1 MLKTMTFAFHNS
13 QSKGYRNPFGAV
25 KKGTKVEITLE
36 TEVFSKVDLNLTL
49 FDGRKE
55 DIVMCYEDMG
65 NLGARYKAEID
76 TKEELGLINY
86 YFTIE
91 NKGHEYF
98 YGNNEESLG
107 GEGKIY
113 IENPKPYQITVY
125 KEQSIPAW
133 YKEGVVYQIFV
144 DRFFNGNEDG
154 HINSPKRNSFIYS
167 NWYDEPMYIKN
178 IDGSIARWDFY
189 GGNLRG
195 VINKLPYLK
204 DLGITIIYLNPI
216 FKAFSCHKYDTG
228 DYEKIDEMFGSE
240 EDFKEMCLK
249 AKENGIRIILDGVFN
264 HTGANSKYFNKL
276 KEYDSLGA
284 YESKESP
291 YYSWYRFREFPNCYE
306 CWWGDKNLPDVE
318 ELEPSYLD
326 YIITGKSAIVAKWIN
341 LGASGW
347 RLDVADELPDQ
358 FIRLLKE
365 RIRKENKESILIG
378 EVWEDASNK
387 ISYGEKRKYL
397 FGDELDSVINYPFR
411 KAIINYVNGDMTAGN
426 CKRHM
431 LSIYENYPKDIFYS
445 NMNLL
450 GNHDTE
456 RILTM
461 LKGDERNLELAI
473 LMIMTLPGVPLVY
486 YGDEAGLTG
495 GKDPDNR
502 KTYPWGRENPE
513 ILSMYKKL
521 ISLRKED
528 EIFIKGDLSMV
539 SISKEILSYKR
550 NYRNNH
556 IVIIINSSEE
566 EKTISLIDLLKNQ
579 FKLDLKDA
587 DEKFKNPIIIKAK
600 EYIILKDL

>member
-1 MLKTMTFAFHNS
+1 MLKTMTFAFHDS

-25 KKGTKVEITLE
+25 KKGTKVEIILE
-36 TEVFSKVDLNLTL
+36 TEVFSKVDLNLTF

-55 DIVMCYEDMG
+55 EIVMCYEDMG
-65 NLGARYKAEID
+65 DLGARYKAEVD

-91 NKGHEYF
+91 NRGNEYF

-107 GEGKIY
+107 GEGRIY
-113 IENPKPYQITVY
+113 RENPKPYQITVY

-144 DRFFNGNEDG
+144 DRFFNGNKDG

-178 IDGSIARWDFY
+178 MDGTIARWDFY

-195 VINKLPYLK
+195 VINKIPYLK

-228 DYEKIDEMFGSE
+228 DYEKIDEMFGCE
-240 EDFKEMCLK
+240 EDFKELCLK
-249 AKENGIRIILDGVFN
+249 AKENGMRIILDGVFN
-264 HTGANSKYFNKL
+264 HTGANSKYFNKF

-326 YIITGKSAIVAKWIN
+326 YIITGKNAIVAKWIN

-347 RLDVADELPDQ
+347 RLDVADELPDK
-358 FIRLLKE
+358 FIKLLKE
-365 RIRKENKESILIG
+365 RIRKEDKDSVLIG

-397 FGDELDSVINYPFR
+397 FGDELDSIINYPFR
-411 KAIINYVNGDMTAGN
+411 EAIINYINGEMTAEN
-426 CKRHM
+426 CKRYM
-431 LSIYENYPKDIFYS
+431 LSIYENYPRDIFYS

-461 LKGDERNLELAI
+461 VRGNERNLELAV
-473 LMIMTLPGVPLVY
+473 LMMMTLPGVPLVY

-528 EIFIKGDLSMV
+528 EIFIKGDLSIV

-550 NYRNNH
+550 SYKNNH

-587 DEKFKNPIIIKAK
+587 DEKFKNPKVIKPK
-600 EYIILKDL
+600 EYIIFKDL

>member
-1 MLKTMTFAFHNS
+1 MTFAFHNS

-25 KKGTKVEITLE
+25 KKGTKVEIILE
-36 TEVFSKVDLNLTL
+36 TEVFSKVELNLT
-49 FDGRKE
+49 FFNERKE
-55 DIVMCYEDMG
+55 NIVMNYENMG
-65 NLGARYKAEID
+65 GLGARYKAEVYTED
-76 TKEELGLINY
+76 ELGLINY

-91 NKGHEYF
+91 NNDNKYF
-98 YGNNEESLG
+98 YGNNEEALG

-113 IENPKPYQITVY
+113 TENPKPYQITVY
-125 KEQSIPAW
+125 ENQYIPSW
-133 YKEGVVYQIFV
+133 YKEGVVYQIFI

-178 IDGSIARWDFY
+178 MDGSIARWDFY
-189 GGNLRG
+189 GGNIRG

-204 DLGITIIYLNPI
+204 DLGISIIYLNPI

-240 EDFKEMCLK
+240 EDFKELCLK

-264 HTGANSKYFNKL
+264 HTGANSRYFNKFG
-276 KEYDSLGA
+276 EYEGVGA
-284 YESKESP
+284 YESKKSP
-291 YYSWYRFREFPNCYE
+291 YYNWYRFREFPNDYE

-326 YIITGKSAIVAKWIN
+326 YIITGRNSISAKWIN
-341 LGASGW
+341 FGASGW
-347 RLDVADELPDQ
+347 RLDVADELPDK
-358 FIRLLKE
+358 FIELLKQ
-365 RIRKENKESILIG
+365 RIRKEDRESILIG

-397 FGDELDSVINYPFR
+397 FGNELDSVINYPFR
-411 KAIINYVNGDMTAGN
+411 QAIIDYIIGDMTAEN

-431 LSIYENYPKDIFYS
+431 LSIYENYPRDIFYS

-456 RILTM
+456 RILTK
-461 LKGDERNLELAI
+461 LRGDIRNLELAV

-502 KTYPWGRENPE
+502 KTYPWGKEKSE
-513 ILSMYKKL
+513 ILSIYKKL

-528 EIFIKGDLSMV
+528 EIFVKGDLSIV

-550 NYRNNH
+550 SYRNNH
-556 IVIIINSSEE
+556 IVIIMNSSDENH
-566 EKTISLIDLLKNQ
+566 TISVMDLLIYQ

-587 DEKFKNPIIIKAK
+587 DEKFKDPIIIRSKD
-600 EYIILKDL
+600 YIILKDL

>member
-1 MLKTMTFAFHNS
+1 MTFAFHNS

-25 KKGTKVEITLE
+25 KKGTKVEIILE
-36 TEVFSKVDLNLTL
+36 TEVFSKVELNLT
-49 FDGRKE
+49 FFNKRKE
-55 DIVMCYEDMG
+55 NIVMNYENMG
-65 NLGARYKAEID
+65 GLGARYKAEVY
-76 TKEELGLINY
+76 TENELGLINY

-91 NKGHEYF
+91 NNDNKYF
-98 YGNNEESLG
+98 YGNNDEALG

-113 IENPKPYQITVY
+113 TENPKQYQITVY
-125 KEQSIPAW
+125 EDQYIPNW

-178 IDGSIARWDFY
+178 MDGSIARWDFY
-189 GGNLRG
+189 GGNIRG

-240 EDFKEMCLK
+240 EDFKELCLK

-264 HTGANSKYFNKL
+264 HTGANSKYFNKFG
-276 KEYDSLGA
+276 EYEGLGA
-284 YESKESP
+284 YESKKSP
-291 YYSWYRFREFPNCYE
+291 YYKWYRFRKFPNDYE
-306 CWWGDKNLPDVE
+306 CWWGDKNLPDLE

-326 YIITGKSAIVAKWIN
+326 YIITGRNSISAKWIK

-347 RLDVADELPDQ
+347 RLDVADELPDK
-358 FIRLLKE
+358 FIELLKQ
-365 RIRKENKESILIG
+365 RIRKEDRESILIG

-397 FGDELDSVINYPFR
+397 FGNELDSVINYPFR
-411 KAIINYVNGDMTAGN
+411 QAIIDYVIGDITAEN

-431 LSIYENYPKDIFYS
+431 LSIYENYPRDIFYS

-456 RILTM
+456 RVLTK
-461 LKGDERNLELAI
+461 LRGDIRNLELAV

-502 KTYPWGRENPE
+502 KTYPWGKENNE
-513 ILSMYKKL
+513 ILSIYKKL

-528 EIFIKGDLSMV
+528 EIFIKGDLSIG

-550 NYRNNH
+550 SYRNNH
-556 IVIIINSSEE
+556 IVIIINSSDKS
-566 EKTISLIDLLKNQ
+566 KTISVIDLLRYQ
-579 FKLDLKDA
+579 FKLDLKGA
-587 DEKFKNPIIIKAK
+587 DEKFKNPTIIKPK
-600 EYIILKDL
+600 GYIILKDL